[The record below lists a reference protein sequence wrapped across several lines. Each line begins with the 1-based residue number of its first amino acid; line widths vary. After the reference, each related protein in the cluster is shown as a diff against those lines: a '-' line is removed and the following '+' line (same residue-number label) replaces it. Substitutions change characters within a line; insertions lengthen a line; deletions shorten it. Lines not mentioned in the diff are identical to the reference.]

1 MMPRISEEL
10 RAQRRRHVLTSAWTC
25 FARNGFHATSMD
37 QIVAATGLST
47 SAVYRYFAS
56 KDELIDATADEAL
69 ALIGGLFAELLAAEP
84 TPAPDQTVTALVAVL
99 RRRGAQQDYDLSQ
112 LAMQAWTEAL
122 RRPHLRDLVR
132 NYYRTTQ
139 TNFAELARR
148 WRADGHIAATADI
161 DAVATLLTTL
171 LPGLIVVE
179 HLGDGTSA
187 AQLMAGITGLTSTH

>member
-1 MMPRISEEL
+1 MPRISEEL

-69 ALIGGLFAELLAAEP
+69 ALISGLFVELLAAEP
-84 TPAPDQTVTALVAVL
+84 TPTPDQTVTALVAVL
-99 RRRGAQQDYDLSQ
+99 HRRGAQEDYDLSQ

-132 NYYRTTQ
+132 DYYRATQ
-139 TNFAELARR
+139 ANFAELARR
-148 WRADGHIAATADI
+148 WRADGHIAATADT

-187 AQLMAGITGLTSTH
+187 AQMIAGINGLTGTR